1 MNIHQISR
9 TAIRQIYDE
18 LPRFEQQAEVEM
30 KAKGTRA
37 LGIVRL
43 DLIKECRYRLEFLD
57 HMVKETSR
65 TANARICSRA
75 DRERES
81 HERESAPRPLRW
93 IGIRP
98 SRSWNSPG
106 GCIVPRSPATG
117 TIFKYRSIDF
127 YSSKSHAHLVN
138 R

>member
-43 DLIKECRYRLEFLD
+43 DLIKECRRRLEFLD
-57 HMVKETSR
+57 HMLKDFDDRQRAHILTHGPR
-65 TANARICSRA
+65 TRIA
-75 DRERES
+75 
-81 HERESAPRPLRW
+81 
-93 IGIRP
+93 
-98 SRSWNSPG
+98 
-106 GCIVPRSPATG
+106 
-117 TIFKYRSIDF
+117 
-127 YSSKSHAHLVN
+127 
-138 R
+138 

>member
-1 MNIHQISR
+1 MMSYLDLNSK
-9 TAIRQIYDE
+9 
-18 LPRFEQQAEVEM
+18 LKSKM

-43 DLIKECRYRLEFLD
+43 DLIKECRHRVEFLD
-57 HMVKETSR
+57 HMVKDFED
-65 TANARICSRA
+65 ICSRA